1 MAFEEDDPY
10 SVSQQLEIQNI
21 LQGLLN
27 KRTLVRLDIPGH
39 AVSVISTLLDV
50 NVRQGILVLDNATED
65 ALNTQFLRAPAVRLQ
80 GMLDRVMVE
89 FSGPI
94 SPILHDGHPA
104 FSMVWPDQLRRMQR
118 REFFRMDIPASNP
131 ATCTIEDPALPSG
144 KATLPLANISAGGAQ
159 LIDRA
164 ELLANHAIGSIFDDC
179 TLDLPGVGPL
189 DVSLRLLRQARLAQ
203 DGDKPLLTIAC
214 RFFKLPANREITI
227 QQYVGSLER
236 AVLARRWG
244 TE

>member
-10 SVSQQLEIQNI
+10 SVSQRLDIQGI
-21 LQGLLN
+21 LQGLLH

-50 NVRQGILVLDNATED
+50 DVKHGTLILDNAMED
-65 ALNTQFLRAPAVRLQ
+65 ALNTQLLRAPAIRLQ
-80 GMLDRVMVE
+80 GMLDRVMIE
-89 FSGPI
+89 FSGPV
-94 SPILHDGHPA
+94 SPALHDGRPA

-118 REFFRMDIPASNP
+118 REFFRMDVPASNP
-131 ATCTIEDPALPSG
+131 ATCAIEHPSLPSG
-144 KATLPLANISAGGAQ
+144 KASLPLANISAGGAQ

-164 ELLANHAIGSIFDDC
+164 ELLAQHAVGTIFDDC

-189 DVSLRLLRQARLAQ
+189 DVSLRLLRQTRLTQ

-214 RFFKLPANREITI
+214 RFFNLPANREITI
-227 QQYVGSLER
+227 QQYVSSLER
-236 AVLARRWG
+236 AVLSRRWG
-244 TE
+244 AE

>member
-1 MAFEEDDPY
+1 MAFQEDDPY
-10 SVSQQLEIQNI
+10 SVSQRLDIQNI

-27 KRTLVRLDIPGH
+27 KRILVRLDIPGH

-50 NVRQGILVLDNATED
+50 NVKDGTLVLDNATED
-65 ALNTQFLRAPAVRLQ
+65 TLNTQLLRAPAVRLQ
-80 GMLDRVMVE
+80 GMLDRVMIE
-89 FSGPI
+89 FSAPI
-94 SPILHDGHPA
+94 SPTVHDGCPA
-104 FSMVWPDQLRRMQR
+104 FSMAWPDQLRRMQR
-118 REFFRMDIPASNP
+118 REFFRMDVPASNP
-131 ATCTIEDPALPSG
+131 ATCTIEDPGLPAG
-144 KATLPLANISAGGAQ
+144 KATLPLGNISAGGLQ

-164 ELLANHAIGSIFDDC
+164 ELLAHQTVGSFFDDC
-179 TLDLPGVGPL
+179 TLNLPDVGSL
-189 DVSLRLLRQARLAQ
+189 EVNLRLLRHTRLTQ

-227 QQYVGSLER
+227 QQYVSSLER